1 LTEIKYILIYNHKEA
16 SMISVNGRIL
26 YSVTFFILLMILVY
40 VSKPG
45 IMFKNNDTVKSFGCS
60 KIDTIFSLG
69 VFTTVSSILSFYIF
83 CLIDMIFN

>member
-1 LTEIKYILIYNHKEA
+1 
-16 SMISVNGRIL
+16 
-26 YSVTFFILLMILVY
+26 
-40 VSKPG
+40 
-45 IMFKNNDTVKSFGCS
+45 MFKNNDTVKSFGCS